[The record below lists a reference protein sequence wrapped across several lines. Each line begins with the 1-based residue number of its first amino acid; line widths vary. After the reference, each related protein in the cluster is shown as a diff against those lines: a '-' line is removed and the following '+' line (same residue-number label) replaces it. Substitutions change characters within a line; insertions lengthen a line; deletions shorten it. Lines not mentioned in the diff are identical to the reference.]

1 MTQQAGLLSGQD
13 GQLQREFVERWRQNG
28 YNCFSSGHKFCREVC
43 PVTQVT
49 RNENHTP
56 TAFHANI
63 IAMDKGL
70 LDIED
75 VADDYVHCTQCGACE
90 IRCPNTLFVGDFYQ
104 ARTETVKV
112 VRAAR
117 ALMVDK
123 GLDRDGWKLWNR
135 LTNELKNEPVL
146 GTGTASPTVKITSVI
161 GRTVCRSRSAARR
174 SCSSTARPRSTVRRT
189 PVPPPRCCRR
199 RASSSA

>member
-1 MTQQAGLLSGQD
+1 MTAEDSNSSASTAGQD
-13 GQLQREFVERWRQNG
+13 GQSQRDFVDKWRQNG

-63 IAMDKGL
+63 VAMDKGL

-75 VADDYVHCTQCGACE
+75 VADDYVHCTQCGGCE

-123 GLDRDGWKLWNR
+123 GLDREGWKLWTR
-135 LTNELKNEPVL
+135 LTNELKGEPVL
-146 GTGTASPTVKITSVI
+146 GRR
-161 GRTVCRSRSAARR
+161 GRPAQRPG
-174 SCSSTARPRSTVRRT
+174 ARP
-189 PVPPPRCCRR
+189 
-199 RASSSA
+199 

>member
-1 MTQQAGLLSGQD
+1 MSAEGENLSRAGEGHVPPTGSANGD
-13 GQLQREFVERWRQNG
+13 GALEHEFVERWRENA
-28 YNCFSSGHKFCREVC
+28 YNCFSSGHKFCREPC

-63 IAMDKGL
+63 VAMEKGL
-70 LDIED
+70 LSIDD

-90 IRCPNTLFVGDFYQ
+90 LRCPNTLFVGDFYR

-117 ALMVDK
+117 ALLVDK
-123 GLDRDGWKLWNR
+123 GLDR
-135 LTNELKNEPVL
+135 
-146 GTGTASPTVKITSVI
+146 
-161 GRTVCRSRSAARR
+161 
-174 SCSSTARPRSTVRRT
+174 
-189 PVPPPRCCRR
+189 
-199 RASSSA
+199 

>member
-1 MTQQAGLLSGQD
+1 MTLDDSASQASAAGED

-70 LDIED
+70 LDIDD

-123 GLDRDGWKLWNR
+123 GWTG
-135 LTNELKNEPVL
+135 TVGSS
-146 GTGTASPTVKITSVI
+146 GTG
-161 GRTVCRSRSAARR
+161 
-174 SCSSTARPRSTVRRT
+174 
-189 PVPPPRCCRR
+189 
-199 RASSSA
+199 